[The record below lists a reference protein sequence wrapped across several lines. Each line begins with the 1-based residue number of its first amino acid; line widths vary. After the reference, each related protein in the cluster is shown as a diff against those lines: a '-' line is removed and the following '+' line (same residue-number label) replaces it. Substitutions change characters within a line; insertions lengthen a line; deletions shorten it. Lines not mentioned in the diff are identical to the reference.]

1 MLFLFGDAMHT
12 NQPSRTAENNAALRA
27 FESMRSTGEQ
37 ICNDPYAKHFVPETI
52 RQVKDMHL
60 VLAQRISEWDRIFPG
75 VCDAI
80 LARTRFIDDCL
91 ESAIEEGLQQLVI
104 LGAGY
109 DTRALRF
116 DRLKDTVV
124 VFELDHPSTQNA
136 KLQRYRHILHGTPD
150 HIVFVPVNFGG
161 ENLARKLFE
170 HGYDCNLKSFFIWE
184 GMTYYLSAAAVDE
197 TLWFISRNAPDRS
210 VVVYDYFPSSV
221 VDGTTSLKEAKALRM
236 ALKSMGEEVLFGLDP
251 VTTEEFLNRRGF
263 DLVQNFTAEE
273 YKKRYFKGANRH
285 RTVSEMF
292 VFAHAQVNQKKVT

>member
-1 MLFLFGDAMHT
+1 M

-27 FESMRSTGEQ
+27 FESMRSAGER
-37 ICNDPYAKHFVPETI
+37 ICNDTYAQHFVSETI
-52 RQVKDMHL
+52 RQAKEL
-60 VLAQRISEWDRIFPG
+60 QPGLAQRVSEWDRIFPG
-75 VCDAI
+75 VFNAI

-91 ESAIEEGLQQLVI
+91 EIAIEEGLQQLVI

-116 DRLKDTVV
+116 DRLKETAV
-124 VFELDHPSTQNA
+124 VFELDHPATQNA

-150 HIVFVPVNFGG
+150 HIVFLPVNFGA
-161 ENLARKLFE
+161 ENLGRKLFE
-170 HGYDCNLKSFFIWE
+170 HGYDVDLKSFFIWE

-197 TLWFISRNAPDRS
+197 TLSFISRNAPDGS
-210 VVVYDYFPSSV
+210 VVVYDYFPPSI
-221 VDGTTSLKEAKALRM
+221 VDGTTPLTEARALRT

-263 DLVQNFTAEE
+263 DLVQNLTAEE
-273 YKKRYFKGANRH
+273 YKKRHFKTSNRH

-292 VFAHAQVNQKKVT
+292 VFAHAQVHQKKAT